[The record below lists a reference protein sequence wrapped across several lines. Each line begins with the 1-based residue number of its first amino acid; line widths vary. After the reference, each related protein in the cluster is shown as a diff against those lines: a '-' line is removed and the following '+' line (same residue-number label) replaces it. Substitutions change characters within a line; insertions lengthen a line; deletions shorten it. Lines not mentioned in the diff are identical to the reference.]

1 MTLQEMATFRKAR
14 DQASW
19 SDGELIEAC
28 IRGDQQAWE
37 QLVYRY
43 QRLIYSVALA
53 LCREQEIA
61 ADVLQQVCL
70 ELYQRLDE
78 IRKIESLRSWLMTVT
93 RRKTFSYLRSLKPTQ
108 PLSGEEELIESTD
121 QVAHIERQHMLEQ
134 ALKTLPERCRRLLE
148 LLYFGSGKTYDE
160 VASELGMPVA
170 SVGPTRIRC
179 LNKLRHLLVR

>member
-14 DQASW
+14 DQANW
-19 SDGELIEAC
+19 SDGELIDGC

-37 QLVYRY
+37 QLVFRY

-53 LCREQEIA
+53 LCREKEMA

-78 IRKIESLRSWLMTVT
+78 IRKVESLRPWLVTVT

-108 PLSGEEELIESTD
+108 PLTGEEEVIEPID
-121 QVAHIERQHMLEQ
+121 QVARIEQQHMLEQ

-148 LLYFGSGKTYDE
+148 LLCFGSGKSYDE
-160 VASELGMPVA
+160 VAAELGMPVA

-179 LNKLRHLLVR
+179 LNKLRNLLVR